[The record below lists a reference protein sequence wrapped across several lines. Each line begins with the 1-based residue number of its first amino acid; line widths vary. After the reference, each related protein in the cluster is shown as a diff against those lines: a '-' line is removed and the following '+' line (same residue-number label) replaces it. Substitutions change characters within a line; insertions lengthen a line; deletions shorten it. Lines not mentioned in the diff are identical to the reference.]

1 MRKARLREV
10 QGPLDYGRRKWLQA
24 LFVAIFFVLYAPIV
38 TLIAW
43 AWVLGSA
50 ASWTAGIVGALLC
63 TVGWSA
69 SAVLTGRK
77 LKQHEVPGR
86 SILVAVIGA
95 LILLESPG
103 PILFRQE
110 RVGRGGRRFR
120 MLKLRSM
127 RLDADKQDHLSQST
141 LRDDPRLLRIGAFI
155 RRWNLDEVPQFWN
168 VLTGDMSLVGPRPE
182 RTFHSEKLSHE
193 IPHYNARLMSK
204 PGITGWAQ
212 VNGLRGDTDLTER
225 VRYDLYYLEN
235 WSLLLD
241 FQIMFQTFISRK
253 NAY

>member
-1 MRKARLREV
+1 LLKRTVDLIGAVVGL
-10 QGPLDYGRRKWLQA
+10 
-24 LFVAIFFVLYAPIV
+24 VLSAPIMAV
-38 TLIAW
+38 VGTLI
-43 AWVLGSA
+43 V
-50 ASWTAGIVGALLC
+50 
-63 TVGWSA
+63 
-69 SAVLTGRK
+69 
-77 LKQHEVPGR
+77 
-86 SILVAVIGA
+86 
-95 LILLESPG
+95 LESPG

-110 RVGRGGRRFR
+110 RVGRGGRRFG

-127 RLDADKQDHLSQST
+127 KLGSDKADHLSQST

-155 RRWNLDEVPQFWN
+155 RRWNVDEVPQFWN
-168 VLTGDMSLVGPRPE
+168 VLVGHMSLVGPRPE
-182 RTFHSEKLSHE
+182 RTFHSEKLSYE

-235 WSLLLD
+235 WSLMLD
-241 FQIMFQTFISRK
+241 FQIMVQTFLSRK